1 MPYTKHTHQQH
12 RNKLSTHAPSK
23 PHLRILILQL
33 LQCAN
38 HPPTKFPHITIF
50 PPCIF
55 PRCIPGEYHSLSL
68 VGAMIS
74 YHTTSSPL
82 HHLTLLVVPSII
94 LCLSCQYRYV
104 KKERKKASK
113 QASKQN
119 RHKKATC
126 IYPSITAPI
135 FHSKHTYH
143 HQSP

>member
-33 LQCAN
+33 LQCPN

-104 KKERKKASK
+104 KKERKR
-113 QASKQN
+113 ASKQN

-126 IYPSITAPI
+126 IYPSTTAPI
-135 FHSKHTYH
+135 SHSKHTYH